1 MEEPVLYRLSVII
14 PVYNAAAFL
23 PACLSCLV
31 GQTVFDQTEWI
42 LVDDGSTD
50 GSAAFCD
57 EFAAEHEN
65 AVAIH
70 QPNGGVSAA
79 RNAGLERAQGVYVGF
94 VDADD
99 SLDAD
104 YFEKLLLAAEQTD
117 SDFAF
122 GSMTFDRK
130 EAKRP
135 QPLFFPAGTVLEQ
148 EEIVREFACKMLTDG
163 AQNSVWSKVIR
174 RSLLI
179 ENHVCF
185 PVGIRIGEDKIFVL
199 TVLKY
204 CRRIVSVDTTGY
216 YYRDVGTSA
225 MHSDNKMETLL
236 AVDEEELR
244 LFCAL
249 GLEEGFVRAQKS
261 VFLFTELADFLQ
273 RALHVSRGEAK
284 RAAEVN
290 FANEELMK
298 KIDSGLPVVRAN
310 GGRIYSLLAD
320 AFQKRSVSRTLA
332 VLTLQKLI
340 NDRR

>member
-1 MEEPVLYRLSVII
+1 MYRLSVII

-31 GQTVFDQTEWI
+31 GQTVFDQAEWI

-50 GSAAFCD
+50 GSAKICD

-65 AVAIH
+65 AVVIH

-104 YFEKLLLAAEQTD
+104 YFEQLLLAAEQTD

-122 GSMTFDRK
+122 CGMTFDR
-130 EAKRP
+130 ADGKRP
-135 QPLFFPAGTVLEQ
+135 NPPFIAGGTVLEQ
-148 EEIVREFACKMLTDG
+148 DEIVRQFAAKMLADG
-163 AQNSVWSKVIR
+163 SQNSVCCKVIR
-174 RSLLI
+174 RSIPAEHQLR
-179 ENHVCF
+179 F
-185 PVGIRIGEDKIFVL
+185 PQGVRIAEDKIFVL
-199 TVLKY
+199 ELLPF
-204 CRRIVSVDTTGY
+204 CRRIVSVDAVGY

-225 MHSDNKMETLL
+225 MHSDKKMERLL
-236 AVDEEELR
+236 AADEEELR

-249 GLEEGFVRAQKS
+249 GLDEDLVRAKKS

-273 RALHVSRGEAK
+273 RALHVSHGEAK
-284 RAAEVN
+284 HAAKEN

-298 KIDSGLPVVRAN
+298 KIDCGLPAVRAN

-320 AFQKRSVSRTLA
+320 AFQKRSVPQTMA